1 MSRAAR
7 RPVTAR
13 ELAAQIGCEIVGDST
28 RMIRGVSALE
38 SAGETDLCFF
48 SDAAYREAAKAS
60 SAGFVLVRGADDG
73 AENAVKLIHPNPHA
87 AFAHALNVL
96 FPVAQGAKS
105 IAATAVVSDTA
116 IVIGATLH
124 PCVVIGERSN
134 VGEGS
139 VIHANST
146 VGTDVRI
153 GRDCIIYPGV
163 SVYDG
168 CTIGDRVI
176 IHSGTVI
183 GSDGFG
189 FQPSATGWI
198 KVQQVGAVV
207 IGSDVEI
214 GANCTIDRGAIQDT
228 VIGNDVKIDNQVHI
242 AHNCRVGNH
251 TAIAGC
257 AGLAG
262 STIIG
267 ERCMLGGATR
277 FTGHLSVCD
286 DSIVSG
292 GTIVTSSITEKGRT
306 TGIFPATS
314 HRDWMKIAAT
324 LRRSIKRKSTESN

>member
-13 ELAAQIGCEIVGDST
+13 ELAVRIGCEIVGDAE
-28 RMIRGVSALE
+28 RLIGGVSGLD
-38 SAGETDLCFF
+38 SASASDLCFF
-48 SDAAYREAAKAS
+48 SDAAYREKAKAS
-60 SAGFVLVRGADDG
+60 SAGFVLVRSADDA
-73 AENAVKLIHPNPHA
+73 AESAIKLVHPNPHA
-87 AFAHALNVL
+87 AFAQALDVL
-96 FPVAQGAKS
+96 FPAIEYAQS
-105 IAATAVVSDTA
+105 IAVSAVVSPTA
-116 IVIGATLH
+116 ITTGATLH
-124 PCVVIGERSN
+124 ACVVIGERSK

-139 VIHANST
+139 VIHANTT
-146 VGTDVRI
+146 VGSDVSI
-153 GRDCIIYPGV
+153 GRDCIVYPGV
-163 SVYDG
+163 NIYDG
-168 CTIGDRVI
+168 CTIGHRAI

-198 KVQQVGAVV
+198 KVQQVGTVV
-207 IGSDVEI
+207 IGNDVEI
-214 GANCTIDRGAIQDT
+214 GANCTIDRGAIDDT
-228 VIGNDVKIDNQVHI
+228 VIGNDVKMDNQVHI
-242 AHNCRVGNH
+242 AHNCRIGNH

-314 HRDWMKIAAT
+314 HHDWTKIAAT
-324 LRRSIKRKSTESN
+324 LRRSIKKKSSESM